1 MDTQLRTFLTV
12 CETMNFTQAA
22 RKLFLTQPAV
32 SHHIHGLEKKYGLPL
47 FSHRGRTL
55 ELTPAGRTLAAYA
68 RLLQTDEALLARK
81 MEACQRGTR
90 QLTFGVTMTI
100 GEYGIA
106 RPAAR
111 YLKAHPD
118 VELTLIFGNTR
129 ELLQQLD
136 QGKLD
141 FALVEGYYP
150 SDSYDHLLFRLEP
163 FVPVCAARHPE
174 YPGTEPGPSGD
185 HPGPVRPPDPGG
197 QYARPDSAAGGRL
210 RDHLPV
216 PDRRGKRGS
225 SRMGPAAASERFFHG
240 ASF

>member
-47 FSHRGRTL
+47 FSHQGRTL

-136 QGKLD
+136 QGKRD

-150 SDSYDHLLFRLEP
+150 
-163 FVPVCAARHPE
+163 
-174 YPGTEPGPSGD
+174 
-185 HPGPVRPPDPGG
+185 
-197 QYARPDSAAGGRL
+197 PDS
-210 RDHLPV
+210 
-216 PDRRGKRGS
+216 
-225 SRMGPAAASERFFHG
+225 
-240 ASF
+240 